1 MTKSR
6 HATRSMPTA
15 CGITLIE
22 LSLSMLITSILVSL
36 SFPSMLDLRSSTETT
51 ITLQRLNNALESAK
65 VAAISTGEIVTLC
78 GSADSINCQ
87 GGWSDGLLSF
97 IDRNDNRELDAIDQ
111 ALNWQ
116 SMRDINGTI
125 RWQAFGNRQY
135 LLLDPRGMM
144 GTQNG
149 SFTNCNLSTDLRA
162 AAILIINRTARSRT
176 LRDLNPLDHCPK

>member
-65 VAAISTGEIVTLC
+65 VAAIGRRVLEKSNHVVRI
-78 GSADSINCQ
+78 SRQHPFNCQ
-87 GGWSDGLLSF
+87 GGWSDV
-97 IDRNDNRELDAIDQ
+97 
-111 ALNWQ
+111 
-116 SMRDINGTI
+116 T
-125 RWQAFGNRQY
+125 
-135 LLLDPRGMM
+135 
-144 GTQNG
+144 
-149 SFTNCNLSTDLRA
+149 CTDLATSTAKR
-162 AAILIINRTARSRT
+162 IINRTARSR
-176 LRDLNPLDHCPK
+176 LLSFSKRDRNDNRYSRT